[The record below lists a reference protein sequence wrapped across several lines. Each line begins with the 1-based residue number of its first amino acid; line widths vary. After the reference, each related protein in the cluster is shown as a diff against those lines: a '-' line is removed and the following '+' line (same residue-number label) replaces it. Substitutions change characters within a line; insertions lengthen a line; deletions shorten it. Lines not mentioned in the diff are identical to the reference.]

1 MEMMVY
7 PYFLLLQEDKNRFMI
22 TWAIKEFDELT
33 LDELYAILQLRNEVF
48 IVEQNC
54 VYKDP
59 DGKDQS
65 AWHLMAIEDDKLVAY
80 TRILPPGVVYTDPAI
95 GRVVTSPSK
104 RGSGMGK
111 ELMKR
116 SIEACEK
123 LFGKISISLSA
134 QVYLQNFYEAL
145 GFIVI
150 GEEYLD
156 DGIPHIEMMRK
167 PS

>member
-1 MEMMVY
+1 MISWTI
-7 PYFLLLQEDKNRFMI
+7 KRF
-22 TWAIKEFDELT
+22 EELN
-33 LDELYAILQLRNEVF
+33 LDELYDILQLRNEVF

-54 VYKDP
+54 VYKDI
-59 DGKDQS
+59 DGKDQP
-65 AWHLMAIEDDKLVAY
+65 AWHLMAKENDKLVAY
-80 TRILPPGVVYTDPAI
+80 TRILPPGVSYSDPAI
-95 GRVVTSPSK
+95 GRVVTSSSK
-104 RGSGMGK
+104 RRSGLGR

-134 QVYLQNFYEAL
+134 QVYLQNFYESL
-145 GFIVI
+145 GFIVA

-156 DGIPHIEMMRK
+156 DGIPHIKMSRV

>member
-1 MEMMVY
+1 MV
-7 PYFLLLQEDKNRFMI
+7 N
-22 TWAIKEFDELT
+22 WAIKRFDELT
-33 LDELYAILQLRNEVF
+33 LDELYNILQLRNEVF

-65 AWHLMAIEDDKLVAY
+65 AWHLMAIEDDKLIAY
-80 TRILPPGVVYTDPAI
+80 TRILPPGVSYNNPAI
-95 GRVVTSPSK
+95 GRVVTSSSK
-104 RGSGMGK
+104 RRSGLGR

-123 LFGKISISLSA
+123 LFGKTSITLSA
-134 QVYLQNFYEAL
+134 QVYLEDFYKSL
-145 GFIVI
+145 GFIVA
-150 GEEYLD
+150 GEEYLE
-156 DGIPHIEMMRK
+156 DGIPHIKMSRK

>member
-1 MEMMVY
+1 V
-7 PYFLLLQEDKNRFMI
+7 N
-22 TWAIKEFDELT
+22 WAIKKFDELT
-33 LDELYAILQLRNEVF
+33 LDELYNILQLRNEVF

-54 VYKDP
+54 IYKDP

-80 TRILPPGVVYTDPAI
+80 TRILPPGVSYSDPAI
-95 GRVVTSPSK
+95 GRVVTSSSK
-104 RGSGMGK
+104 RRSGLGK

-123 LFGKISISLSA
+123 LFGKISITLSA
-134 QVYLQNFYEAL
+134 QVYLEDFYKSL
-145 GFIVI
+145 GFIVV

-156 DGIPHIEMMRK
+156 DGIPHIKMSRK
-167 PS
+167 PLGKSTE